1 MTSLW
6 YLVGHTRV
14 PEESRTKQ
22 MSDSAGDF
30 AREEYRAL
38 RATIRQRGNLRVV
51 LFVATLVAWGAM
63 VVALTATIELPLASL
78 LPLLVLVAGFEAV
91 ASLHIGVERIGRYI
105 QVRFERDSAPAESAA
120 AGAGPATQPEAP
132 AWERTAMAFGR
143 HFPGTGTDPLFTVVF
158 VLAAVLNFAPVIL
171 TGAPPELAWIGA
183 VHAVFVI
190 RLFRVRNF
198 AARQRGEDLVRF
210 QKLL

>member
-1 MTSLW
+1 
-6 YLVGHTRV
+6 
-14 PEESRTKQ
+14 
-22 MSDSAGDF
+22 MSDFAAEL

-51 LFVATLVAWGAM
+51 LFVAAVLVWGAM

-91 ASLHIGVERIGRYI
+91 AALHIGVERIGRYI
-105 QVRFERDSAPAESAA
+105 QVRFEGEPAQPAGAAPAQQPTEPNAPRDGGLAGPSAPM
-120 AGAGPATQPEAP
+120 
-132 AWERTAMAFGR
+132 WERTAMSFGR
-143 HFPGTGTDPLFTVVF
+143 QFPGTGSDPLFTVVF
-158 VLAAVLNFAPVIL
+158 VLATILNYAPVIL

-183 VHAVFVI
+183 VHVLFLV
-190 RLFRVRNF
+190 RLFRVRNV
-198 AARQRGEDLVRF
+198 ARRQRAEDLQRF